1 MKKKTTPPLLGAAA
15 AALIVLAGCASK
27 PDNYYTLASTV
38 PAAEA
43 APSTIGTAAPIYIEL
58 APVAVPERL
67 ARPQMVVGRS
77 NGSVQVDVLEQHRWA
92 ASFES
97 ELQDALASGIA
108 ARLGALDVTKG
119 GRQTSQPV
127 WRIAVQVRQF
137 DAVDGGRVDAG
148 FSWTLR
154 RTDETRTMVCQL
166 NVGEGVASGI
176 DAVAQAAQR
185 ITAAAAAA
193 IARSV
198 SAGRANPAATTCPA

>member
-1 MKKKTTPPLLGAAA
+1 MKNKKLPFPLVAAA
-15 AALIVLAGCASK
+15 AALLFLAGCASK
-27 PDNYYTLASTV
+27 PDNYYTLASPV
-38 PAAEA
+38 AAADA
-43 APSTIGTAAPIYIEL
+43 APSTLGTAAPLYIEL

-67 ARPQMVVGRS
+67 ARPQMVVGRQ

-92 ASFES
+92 ASFEN

-119 GRQTSQPV
+119 GRQPSQPV

-148 FSWTLR
+148 FNWTLR
-154 RTDETRTMVCQL
+154 RSDETRTMVCQL
-166 NVGEGVASGI
+166 NVGESVAGGI
-176 DAVAQAAQR
+176 DALAQGAQR
-185 ITAAAAAA
+185 VTAAAATA

-198 SAGRANPAATTCPA
+198 SAARANPAATACTL